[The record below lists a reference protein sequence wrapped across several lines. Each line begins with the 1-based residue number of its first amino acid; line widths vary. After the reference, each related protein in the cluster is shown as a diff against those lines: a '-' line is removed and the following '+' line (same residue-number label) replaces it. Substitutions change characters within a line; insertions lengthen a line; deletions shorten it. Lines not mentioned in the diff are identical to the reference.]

1 MSNTIP
7 IDSAALQAEAARLR
21 SIAET
26 ISERS
31 RRLEQRIATLDF
43 QGPAGDRLR
52 VATADQTAR
61 ATRVAGQLEELADLL
76 LRRAHAAS

>member
-1 MSNTIP
+1 MSNPTP

-21 SIAET
+21 SIAEA

-31 RRLEQRIATLDF
+31 RRIEQRTATLDF
-43 QGPAGDRLR
+43 QGPASDRLR
-52 VATADQTAR
+52 AATADRTAR

>member
-1 MSNTIP
+1 MTHAAP
-7 IDSAALQAEAARLR
+7 IDSAALQAQAARLR
-21 SIAET
+21 SAAEAIT
-26 ISERS
+26 DRS
-31 RRLEQRIATLDF
+31 RGLEQRTATLDF

-52 VATADQTAR
+52 AATADRTAR